1 MSLASEALEYHSRDR
16 KGKLE
21 VVPTKPVETQ
31 YDLSLAYTPGVAE
44 PCLEIEKNPD
54 TAAIYT
60 ARQNLVA
67 VVSNGTAVLGL
78 GNLGALAG
86 KPVMEGKAVL
96 FKRFADIDV
105 FDIELNSEDP
115 DDIIKACTLLEPTFG
130 GINLEDI
137 SAPACFKI
145 EETLRKTLN
154 IPVFHDDQHGTAI
167 ISSAGLVNALR
178 LAKKDIGDVRVV
190 INGAGA
196 SGTACANMYIAMGV
210 KKENLLLCDTKGV
223 IYKGRE
229 DLDPANSRYNPYKA
243 AFAQPTEC
251 RTLDDA
257 MKDADVF
264 CGCSVANVVS
274 KEMLRT
280 MADRPIVFA
289 LANPNPEISYPDAKA
304 ARTDVILCTGRSDFP
319 NQINNV
325 LGFPSIFRGALDSH
339 ATDINEQ
346 MKMAAAHALADLATE
361 DVPDYVSAAYGLGYL
376 RFGPEYII
384 PKPVDHRVLLRV
396 ALAVAKAAAESGVAR
411 RPIPDYDAY
420 HNQLE
425 KLLGKGRH
433 VTRMFIDKARVH
445 PKRIVFPEGDHPKIL
460 RAAGLVVKERIGH
473 PILIGSHDSITSR
486 ASELGVN
493 LDGVEIIDPW
503 TLPEE
508 EYDVYVEDLWKHRQR
523 KGITY
528 DDARRL
534 MRNHSYLGTMLLRQR
549 KADALVAGVSQSYST
564 TVRPALQLLKKKQGV
579 KHVYALYALV
589 IKKRNLF
596 LADAGVNVNGLETDD
611 LVELAILSADTV
623 RKDFMCEPRV
633 AMLSFSDFGSVH
645 HPLAKKVAEAVK
657 IVKEKR
663 PDIII
668 DGEMQ
673 ADTAVSE
680 KWLRTVFKFSSLDG
694 EPANTLIFPDIT
706 SGNIAMRLL
715 SEFGE
720 GVPVGP
726 VLLGMENAVHL
737 LEKNC
742 SVGQILKMA
751 AFAAVDARQ

>member
-1 MSLASEALEYHSRDR
+1 MSLASESLKYHSRDR

-21 VVPTKPVETQ
+21 VIPTKPVETQ

-44 PCLEIEKNPD
+44 PCLEIQKAPD
-54 TAAIYT
+54 TAALYT

-78 GNLGALAG
+78 GNLGALAS

-115 DDIIKACTLLEPTFG
+115 EDIIRTCQLLEPTFG

-137 SAPACFKI
+137 SAPTCFKI
-145 EETLRKTLN
+145 EETLRKTMN

-178 LAKKDIGDVRVV
+178 VAKKDIADVRVV

-196 SGTACANMYIAMGV
+196 SGTACANMYINMGV
-210 KKENLLLCDTKGV
+210 KKENLMLCDSKGV
-223 IYKGRE
+223 IYAGRE
-229 DLDPANSRYNPYKA
+229 DVDPDHPRYNPYKA
-243 AFAQPTEC
+243 NFARKTKC

-274 KEMLRT
+274 KDMLKS

-289 LANPNPEISYPDAKA
+289 LANPDPEISYPEAKA
-304 ARTDVILCTGRSDFP
+304 ARSDVILCTGRSDYP

-339 ATDINEQ
+339 AVDINEQ
-346 MKMAAAHALADLATE
+346 MKMAAAHALADLAME
-361 DVPDYVSAAYGLGYL
+361 DVPDYVSAAYGLGFL
-376 RFGPEYII
+376 RFGPEYLI

-396 ALAVAKAAAESGVAR
+396 AVAVAKAARDSGVAKL
-411 RPIPDYDAY
+411 PIADFEAY

-445 PKRIVFPEGDHPKIL
+445 PKRIVFPEGNHSKIL
-460 RAAGLVVKERIGH
+460 RAANLVCKEKIGH
-473 PILIGSHDSITSR
+473 PILIGSRDSIINQ
-486 ASELGVN
+486 ANELGIS
-493 LDGVEIIDPW
+493 LEGIEIMDPW
-503 TLPEE
+503 TIPEDE
-508 EYDVYVEDLWKHRQR
+508 FNTYVEDLWKHRQR
-523 KGITY
+523 KGITL

-534 MRNHSYLGTMLLRQR
+534 MRNQNYLGMMLLRQK
-549 KADALVAGVSQSYST
+549 KADALVAGVSQAYAY
-564 TVRPALQLLKKKQGV
+564 TVRPALQLLEKKHGI

-589 IKKRNLF
+589 LKKRNIF
-596 LADAGVNVNGLETDD
+596 LADAGVNLNGLETED
-611 LVELAILSADTV
+611 LAEVAILAADTV

-645 HPLAKKVAEAVK
+645 HPLAKKVANAVK
-657 IVKEKR
+657 IVKDIR

-673 ADTAVSE
+673 ADTAISE
-680 KWLRTVFKFSSLDG
+680 KWLRTVYKFSSLEG

-706 SGNIAMRLL
+706 SANIAMRLL

-726 VLLGMENAVHL
+726 VLLGMEKAVHL
-737 LEKNC
+737 LEKN
-742 SVGQILKMA
+742 
-751 AFAAVDARQ
+751 